1 MAEAAHFLVIVA
13 GKHVGEMRDA
23 ETHFR
28 PERSRQQFARDFRR
42 IDRRR
47 RLEAIVAIAALLRR
61 ILPEV
66 AEEDRAATAG
76 GFDEGGHRVEP
87 LALIRAPRGLYLGLD
102 TLARAGE
109 IFCAPEQPGLGGIA
123 VTPGAAGL
131 LVISFDRL
139 RDAGMS
145 DETDVRLVDAHAEG
159 DRRRDHHVLGLHESR
174 LVART

>member
-76 GFDEGGHRVEP
+76 GLDEGGQRVEP

-102 TLARAGE
+102 PLTCAGE
-109 IFCAPEQPGLGGIA
+109 ILRAPEQPGLRRLA
-123 VTPGAAGL
+123 VSARASGL
-131 LVISFDRL
+131 LVI
-139 RDAGMS
+139 G
-145 DETDVRLVDAHAEG
+145 
-159 DRRRDHHVLGLHESR
+159 
-174 LVART
+174 